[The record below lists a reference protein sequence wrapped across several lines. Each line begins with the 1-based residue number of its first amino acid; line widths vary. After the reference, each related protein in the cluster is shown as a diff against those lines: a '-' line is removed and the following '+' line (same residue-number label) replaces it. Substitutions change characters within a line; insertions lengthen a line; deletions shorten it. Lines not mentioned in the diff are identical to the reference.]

1 MNKLPDPIDVRRYDE
16 VVKMLTE
23 NPQLGFDETAQRCN
37 VSETTVRKIWDGRI
51 SRPPV
56 VVLERLESPRRC
68 EECGALCLEWPC
80 ILCEIKRRNGTLSGT
95 AGRRPIRFKYRTQSK

>member
-1 MNKLPDPIDVRRYDE
+1 MNKLPDPIDVRRYDA
-16 VVKMLTE
+16 VVKLLMK
-23 NPQLGFDETAQRCN
+23 NPRIGFAEAARRCK

-80 ILCEIKRRNGTLSGT
+80 ILCEIKRRNGTVNGT
-95 AGRRPIRFKYRTQSK
+95 AGRRSIRFRYRTQNK